1 MTGHVRAAEH
11 SADAPAPGEIRY
23 GAVVLTQGKRPQ
35 ELLAAVESL
44 LRQRDIT
51 LDLVVVGNGWQPT
64 GLPPEVTCIGLPENL
79 GIPAG
84 RNAGVPHVSGEYL
97 FFLDDDEVIPDDGML
112 AEAARRMAA
121 DPRIGMIQP
130 RIDVIGGGEAPR
142 RWTPR
147 SRVGDRTRSSFAF
160 YVLEGAL
167 AIKRDV
173 FDSVGGWFEPFWYAH
188 EGTELAWRVWDT
200 GHRVLYAGDLV
211 AEHPLTYDI
220 RHANFFRMQG
230 RHRVWLARRN
240 LPLPF
245 RVAYILSW
253 GTLEVVRTIR
263 QPAGTLTFLRGM
275 WEGMTTPVER
285 RPLRWRTIATMTRFG
300 RPPVW

>member
-1 MTGHVRAAEH
+1 MTGRLPAADP
-11 SADAPAPGEIRY
+11 AAAPSPGEVRY
-23 GAVVLTQGKRPQ
+23 GAVILSQGTRPR
-35 ELLAAVESL
+35 ELMAAVESL
-44 LRQRDIT
+44 LRQRDVT
-51 LDLVVVGNGWQPT
+51 VDLAVVGNGWQPA
-64 GLPPEVTCIGLPENL
+64 GLPPEVTCVALPENL

-97 FFLDDDEVIPDDGML
+97 FFLDDDEVLPDDGVL
-112 AEAARRMAA
+112 AEMARRMAA

-130 RIDVIGGGEAPR
+130 RIDVLGGGVAPR

-147 SRVGDRTRSSFAF
+147 SRVGDRTRSGMVFS
-160 YVLEGAL
+160 VLEGAL
-167 AIKRDV
+167 AIRRDV
-173 FDSVGGWFEPFWYAH
+173 FEAAGGWFEPFWYAH

-211 AEHPLTYDI
+211 AEHPLTYDT
-220 RHANFFRMQG
+220 RHEHFYRMQG

-245 RVAYILSW
+245 AVVYVLSW
-253 GTLEVVRTIR
+253 GALEVLRSFR
-263 QPAGTLTFLRGM
+263 SPAGALAFLRGM
-275 WEGMTTPVER
+275 WEGLTTPVER
-285 RPLRWRTIATMTRFG
+285 RRLKWRTIATMTRYG